1 MSMDNYTVKKVIG
14 EGAYGRAVLCVEKAS
29 GEYCVIKE
37 IAMANLSAQEQ
48 KDAKKEVKILSSL
61 HHPNIIG
68 YRTSFNAKNVLHIVM
83 DYADNGDLFTQ
94 IQNARGVHFKEDQ
107 ILDWFVQICLALKHI
122 HDRKILH
129 RDIKCQNIFLM
140 KNGMIKMGDFGI
152 AKILDHT
159 TQLSK
164 TAIGTPY
171 YLSPEI
177 CEGKAYNS
185 KSDIWSLGCVLYEL
199 CTLNHAFD
207 ANCMNGL
214 IMKILRSKHAPIPYY
229 YSQPLRS
236 LVDSLLNKDAK
247 KRPSINQILKLD
259 FIRNRIGNLLS
270 ATMQKIEFS
279 HTVFHKVKACETP
292 DNLKPENFHKQ
303 EELAPI
309 SEDKPQVQPQQVA
322 PSNNVI
328 NNKPH
333 VKPTPKP
340 YAPIK
345 QAQPPAPEKPPIAK
359 RPSPANAPAIAKR
372 PSPAAP
378 KKPKVSLVAAA
389 AAEKPAKGG
398 MKLTSHSNQSKEE
411 LIKKKNEM
419 VMAERE
425 KQKQLK
431 AAREEEAR
439 KQEEIENQKRLEVQE
454 KHKQAALERKRKLE
468 ELKREDAARKKKFD
482 NLEAPFKAQMKA
494 PPPQPSKPARARP
507 ALPSSSNSES
517 PRSTGSN
524 QSSDNEQKGSDRLTA
539 SPRSD
544 EDEKPMKVTVRPGK
558 VKKRDEEISNLR
570 EMIQRKRAELRRQA
584 MAEKENVIKIG
595 GVEIPAD
602 IPKQQPENQ
611 QKSEPQKI
619 EQPQK
624 IEEPQK
630 ISEPPKPE
638 EKKPEPVQDK
648 KEGEIKVQEDK
659 KEGEKPKKSFQDFI
673 DMSSSDESDD
683 EANELIELA
692 AIAKSIFDNPPDDDE
707 AEEEGE
713 EHHEEEKPAPGKF
726 IFNGK
731 ELILDYVSGDDSLS
745 YRVEALRQFIE
756 QGLGLDTFLAIYKLL
771 TDESDNMSDVDIDK
785 KTKEILHTK
794 DQLTFYPLL
803 NQLIKCEDTLNQA

>member
-1 MSMDNYTVKKVIG
+1 MQNYTVKKVIG
-14 EGAYGRAVLCVEKAS
+14 EGAYGRAVICVENAT
-29 GEYCVIKE
+29 GELCVIKE

-48 KDAKKEVKILSSL
+48 RDAKKEVKILSSL

-68 YRTSFNAKNVLHIVM
+68 YRASFNAQNVLHIVM

-94 IQNARGVHFKEDQ
+94 IQNARGVHFKEEQ

-129 RDIKCQNIFLM
+129 RDIKCQNIFMM

-159 TQLSK
+159 TQFSK

-229 YSQPLRS
+229 YSPQLRT
-236 LVDSLLNKDAK
+236 LVDNLLNKNAA

-292 DNLKPENFHKQ
+292 EALKPENFHKQ
-303 EELAPI
+303 ELQPIQEDKVVQQQQKPLDLAPP
-309 SEDKPQVQPQQVA
+309 KQ
-322 PSNNVI
+322 
-328 NNKPH
+328 H

-340 YAPIK
+340 YAPLK
-345 QAQPPAPEKPPIAK
+345 QAQPPMPEKAPAAK
-359 RPSPANAPAIAKR
+359 RPSPANVPAKKVVEKAPVSKVK
-372 PSPAAP
+372 SP
-378 KKPKVSLVAAA
+378 KLYV
-389 AAEKPAKGG
+389 EKPPKGG
-398 MKLTSHSNQSKEE
+398 MKLTSHQNHSKEE
-411 LIKKKNEM
+411 LLKKKSEM
-419 VMAERE
+419 VSAERE
-425 KQKQLK
+425 RQKQLK
-431 AAREEEAR
+431 AAREEEQR
-439 KQEEIENQKRLEVQE
+439 KAEELAAQKRAEVEE
-454 KHKQAALERKRKLE
+454 KHRQAALERKKKMEQLN
-468 ELKREDAARKKKFD
+468 REAAARKKKFD

-494 PPPQPSKPARARP
+494 PPAAAPASKARKPPPVKNSA
-507 ALPSSSNSES
+507 SSNEAS

-524 QSSDNEQKGSDRLTA
+524 SSDNERA
-539 SPRSD
+539 SKPPSRPISNPHS
-544 EDEKPMKVTVRPGK
+544 EEEEKPKNVTVRPGK
-558 VKKRDEEISNLR
+558 VKKRDEEVQNLR
-570 EMIQRKRAELRRQA
+570 EMIKRRRAELRAQKK
-584 MAEKENVIKIG
+584 AEQENYIQIG
-595 GVEIPAD
+595 GIAIPAD
-602 IPKQQPENQ
+602 QTPAP
-611 QKSEPQKI
+611 
-619 EQPQK
+619 
-624 IEEPQK
+624 
-630 ISEPPKPE
+630 EPPKQEEPPKVEEKNQPEVKQE
-638 EKKPEPVQDK
+638 EKKPEV
-648 KEGEIKVQEDK
+648 KEEPKVEEKNQPETKQEEQK
-659 KEGEKPKKSFQDFI
+659 QQPKKSFQELI

-683 EANELIELA
+683 EADDLIELA

-713 EHHEEEKPAPGKF
+713 EHVEEPKAAPGKF

-731 ELILDYVSGDDSLS
+731 ELILECVSGDDSLS
-745 YRVEALRQFIE
+745 YRVEALRMFIE
-756 QGLGLDTFLAIYKLL
+756 EGLGLDTFLAIYQLL
-771 TDESDNMSDVDIDK
+771 TDDSDNMSDADIDK

-794 DQLTFYPLL
+794 EQLNYYPLL
-803 NQLIKCEDTLNQA
+803 NQLIKCEDTLNQAS